1 MSDKLRITA
10 SACLAMGLLL
20 ATNNVL
26 AGDGGEQRA
35 VFKIVARAKDERT
48 VAAVGRGSGA
58 LVGEDII
65 DIAVAAVDP
74 VVAGFAGIGVAEK
87 LRRDGAQ
94 QGFVLEF
101 VEFVAQHV
109 EIAADDDRLAG
120 RVARNA
126 RGKISNLAELLLF
139 RGTLFRLLAKLGM
152 SGDHVIALP
161 AFFDRR

>member
-1 MSDKLRITA
+1 
-10 SACLAMGLLL
+10 
-20 ATNNVL
+20 
-26 AGDGGEQRA
+26 
-35 VFKIVARAKDERT
+35 
-48 VAAVGRGSGA
+48 
-58 LVGEDII
+58 
-65 DIAVAAVDP
+65 
-74 VVAGFAGIGVAEK
+74 
-87 LRRDGAQ
+87 
-94 QGFVLEF
+94 
-101 VEFVAQHV
+101 VAQHV